1 MKCYKEKMI
10 NNTIKRLEAKAE
22 GHMLNA
28 EIILGR
34 PILGN
39 HVAVADHPDM
49 MGTLDKE
56 LTAMAEAHGQLEM
69 LLKYFK

>member
-1 MKCYKEKMI
+1 MKCYKDKMI
-10 NNTIKRLEAKAE
+10 KNMIKQLEAKAE

-28 EIILGR
+28 EIILG
-34 PILGN
+34 N
-39 HVAVADHPDM
+39 HMAVADHADM

-56 LTAMAEAHGQLEM
+56 LSAMSECHGKLEM

>member
-1 MKCYKEKMI
+1 MI

-28 EIILGR
+28 EIILG
-34 PILGN
+34 N

-49 MGTLDKE
+49 MATLDKE
-56 LTAMAEAHGQLEM
+56 LTAMAEAHGKLEM

>member
-28 EIILGR
+28 EIILG
-34 PILGN
+34 N

-56 LTAMAEAHGQLEM
+56 LTAMAEAHGKLEM

>member
-28 EIILGR
+28 EIILG
-34 PILGN
+34 N
-39 HVAVADHPDM
+39 HMAVADHPDM

>member
-28 EIILGR
+28 EIILG
-34 PILGN
+34 N

-49 MGTLDKE
+49 MATLDKE

>member
-1 MKCYKEKMI
+1 MI

-28 EIILGR
+28 EI
-34 PILGN
+34 ILGN

-56 LTAMAEAHGQLEM
+56 LTAMAEAHGKLEM

>member
-28 EIILGR
+28 EI
-34 PILGN
+34 ILGN

>member
-1 MKCYKEKMI
+1 MI

-28 EIILGR
+28 EI
-34 PILGN
+34 ILGN

>member
-28 EIILGR
+28 EIILG
-34 PILGN
+34 N

-49 MGTLDKE
+49 MATLDKE
-56 LTAMAEAHGQLEM
+56 LTAMAEAHGKLEM